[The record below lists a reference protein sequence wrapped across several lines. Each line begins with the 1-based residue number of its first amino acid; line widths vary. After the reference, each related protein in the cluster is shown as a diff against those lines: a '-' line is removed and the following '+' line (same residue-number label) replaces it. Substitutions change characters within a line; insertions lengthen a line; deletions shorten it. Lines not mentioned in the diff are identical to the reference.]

1 MLATLFGSAL
11 WINIATYTKSPVSA
25 THSVIG
31 GLVGAGIVALGLN
44 AIHWGVIGQI
54 VISWIVSPVMG

>member
-1 MLATLFGSAL
+1 MLATLFGSAV

-31 GLVGAGIVALGLN
+31 GLIGAGVISLGFG
-44 AIHWGVIGQI
+44 AIHWEMIGTI
-54 VISWIVSPVMG
+54 MLSWVVSPIL